1 MSNKKYLAV
10 IQGDCGHLDY
20 VYRVSEVDE
29 EEKDKIIKALDLID
43 DFEEKFHNN
52 EFHSGGYIYPDHNI
66 EHLAEYLNASWDN
79 TDDTDEIEYI
89 KADVSEEQLENPE
102 FRYVYS
108 LPIED
113 IMLLVWFF
121 DFYMPEGRE
130 DCDTDYNS
138 GCHTLSHYKIYEIS
152 DIVRDSVGS
161 F

>member
-1 MSNKKYLAV
+1 MSDKKYLV
-10 IQGDCGHLDY
+10 IIQGDCGYLDY
-20 VYRVSEVDE
+20 VYTINEVDE
-29 EEKDKIIKALDLID
+29 VEKDRIVRALDLIG
-43 DFEEKFHNN
+43 DFEEEFHNE

-66 EHLAEYLNASWDN
+66 EHLAEYLDKSWDN
-79 TDDTDEIEYI
+79 SDDGEIEYF
-89 KADVSEEQLENPE
+89 KPYRSQKELENPE

-113 IMLLVWFF
+113 IMLLIWFF

-130 DCDTDYNS
+130 DCDTDCNS

>member
-1 MSNKKYLAV
+1 MSDKKYLAV
-10 IQGDCGHLDY
+10 IQGDCGHFDY
-20 VYRVSEVDE
+20 VYTINEVDE
-29 EEKDKIIKALDLID
+29 VDKDRIIKALDLID
-43 DFEEKFHNN
+43 DFEEKFHPTDC
-52 EFHSGGYIYPDHNI
+52 YPDHNV
-66 EHLAEYLNASWDN
+66 EHLAEYLDKSWDN
-79 TDDTDEIEYI
+79 TDDPDGVEYI

-102 FRYVYS
+102 CRYVYS